1 MSEQQTETAD
11 LVEFTKGIKF
21 SQLHDQHECERIR
34 NEFYEK
40 FEERLKTL
48 SKKETEL
55 FMQMRGQSGVL
66 FIQGKPGIA
75 KSAKM
80 RSIAKKM
87 GMLYIDFR
95 LSMVDETDVGMYP
108 KVISRDV
115 DGLETSFLDHVA
127 PLWAFEANR
136 VPTLIHFEEINRA
149 SQHVRNASMQILL
162 ERAVGIHFIF
172 NEDVYMVCSGNLG
185 DEDNTDVEELDSAL
199 NGRLI
204 HKKFSLDFQE
214 WIDDFAKDNVHPTIV
229 HYLSFSPEQ
238 FYPSIKNKDESAY
251 ACPRTWTF
259 LSDFFKANFSK
270 VNSRGKFLAWG
281 DAAAF
286 LDMSNRVAHEYVGTA
301 AALKFNKY
309 LKDSLTI
316 KVDDILNNY
325 QKVQHEVLNA
335 DQGRWSEW
343 FFSLK
348 EGYKIV
354 DMKPRQV
361 DNLILFLKDS
371 NGEQLTAF
379 LTFTLDKNNSLK
391 HENMMKLMRAFKE
404 NYTRINSINTEMRN
418 DKVSSSK

>member
-1 MSEQQTETAD
+1 MNETQTEAAE

-21 SQLHDQHECERIR
+21 SQLHDRNDCERIR
-34 NEFYEK
+34 NEFYER
-40 FEERLKTL
+40 FDERLKTL
-48 SKKETEL
+48 SQKEVEL

-87 GMLYIDFR
+87 GMLYVDFR

-115 DGLETSFLDHVA
+115 DGVETSFLDHVA

-162 ERAVGIHFIF
+162 ERAVGIHFLF
-172 NEDVYMVCSGNLG
+172 NDDVYMVCSGNLG

-204 HKKFSLDFQE
+204 HKKFSLEFDE
-214 WIDDFAKDNVHPTIV
+214 WINDFAKDNVHPTIV

-238 FYPSIKNKDESAY
+238 FYPSIKNKDENAY

-259 LSDFFKANFSK
+259 LSDFFKKNFSK
-270 VNSRGKFLAWG
+270 TDGRGKFVAWG
-281 DAAAF
+281 EPSKF
-286 LDMSNRVAHEYVGTA
+286 LDMSNRVAHEYIGTGA
-301 AALKFNKY
+301 AMKFNKY

-316 KVDDILNNY
+316 KVDNILNNY
-325 QKVQHEVLNA
+325 PKVQNEVVNA
-335 DQGRWSEW
+335 DQSRWSEW

-348 EGYKIV
+348 EAYRV
-354 DMKPRQV
+354 TDMKPKQV
-361 DNLILFLKDS
+361 DNLILFLKDA

-379 LTFTLDKNNSLK
+379 LTYTLDKTNNMK
-391 HENMMKLMRAFKE
+391 HENMIKVMRAFKDV
-404 NYTRINSINTEMRN
+404 YAKINGINTEMRN
-418 DKVSSSK
+418 DKISNNN